1 MRSKKIFVIASVIC
15 IIAISIIAV
24 NRFYGYIFKDD
35 ITDKQDDEIVLDNNI
50 EKDNIKNKVL
60 EDNREDL
67 ISGDNYLDI
76 KEKITDIEPIAS
88 SKNNEDVIS
97 VDTVKEPKIMSS
109 TRIEYQNYYTLDDK
123 LEIEKEIEPP
133 YYMINLTREQ
143 MEEFYPEFQL
153 IAFSPEKVILRRII
167 EDRSDKYYIIKRHN
181 TNIGVFHDY
190 RDKGE
195 DIQLDEYLRDTIDIP
210 VNDLVWEEQ
219 EKLNN
224 GIIVYG
230 EEELSQSLKKLWQLY
245 RLNQSGKYILKE
257 YNGVMGVFYDYKQD
271 EKYSS
276 DLKQDKLNDLLKGY
290 LRKVIETPVSGLEEE
305 LMNKLKE
312 GITVNSEVELIRLLE
327 NYTS

>member
-1 MRSKKIFVIASVIC
+1 MRSKKILVIASVIC

-24 NRFYGYIFKDD
+24 NRFYGYIFNENTAEEQGDG
-35 ITDKQDDEIVLDNNI
+35 IVLDDNVEKGSIKKNI
-50 EKDNIKNKVL
+50 LENKGQDL
-60 EDNREDL
+60 IPEDNL
-67 ISGDNYLDI
+67 
-76 KEKITDIEPIAS
+76 KEKITEIEPIAS
-88 SKNNEDVIS
+88 SKNNDDVVS

-143 MEEFYPEFQL
+143 VEEFYPEFQL
-153 IAFSPEKVILRRII
+153 IAFSPDKVILRRII
-167 EDRSDKYYIIKRHN
+167 EDRSDKYYVIKRYN

-195 DIQLDEYLRDTIDIP
+195 NIDVDEYLRDTIDIP

-219 EKLNN
+219 EKLNS

-245 RLNQSGKYILKE
+245 RLNQSGKYILQE
-257 YNGVMGVFYDYKQD
+257 YNGVMGVFYDYRQD

-276 DLKQDKLNDLLKGY
+276 DLQKDKLNELLKNY
-290 LRKVIETPVSGLEEE
+290 LRKVIETPVNGLEEE

>member
-1 MRSKKIFVIASVIC
+1 MRSKKILVIASVIC

-24 NRFYGYIFKDD
+24 NRFYGYIFNENIAEEQGDG
-35 ITDKQDDEIVLDNNI
+35 IVLDDNVEKGSMKKNILENNGQDLI
-50 EKDNIKNKVL
+50 P
-60 EDNREDL
+60 EDN
-67 ISGDNYLDI
+67 Y
-76 KEKITDIEPIAS
+76 KENITDIEPIAS
-88 SKNNEDVIS
+88 SKNNDDVVS

-143 MEEFYPEFQL
+143 VEEFYPEFQL
-153 IAFSPEKVILRRII
+153 IAFSPDKVILRRII
-167 EDRSDKYYIIKRHN
+167 EDRSDKYYVIKRYN

-195 DIQLDEYLRDTIDIP
+195 NIDVDEYLRDTIDIP

-219 EKLNN
+219 EKLNS

-276 DLKQDKLNDLLKGY
+276 DLQKEKLNELLKNY

-305 LMNKLKE
+305 LMNKLKQ